1 MLGAVE
7 EILAGF
13 LFGEVIVAETTIS
26 CDGMTI
32 GLPSFGPKNVV
43 RGEHQIK
50 RFFLRG
56 FPKRYVD
63 GHLVAIEV
71 GVEARA
77 DHRVET
83 NGVAIDKD
91 RLEGLD
97 AKAVQSRRAVQ
108 KNRVLAD
115 DLFDDIEDDAVV
127 AIDDLIGLLV
137 GGHIASLDEKSGD
150 ERTE

>member
-1 MLGAVE
+1 ML
-7 EILAGF
+7 L
-13 LFGEVIVAETTIS
+13 
-26 CDGMTI
+26 
-32 GLPSFGPKNVV
+32 
-43 RGEHQIK
+43 RGEHQIE
-50 RFFLRG
+50 RFFLRR

-83 NGVAIDKD
+83 NRVAIDKN

-137 GGHIASLDEKSGD
+137 GGRHSLLDEEAAMNGRSN
-150 ERTE
+150 

>member
-1 MLGAVE
+1 M
-7 EILAGF
+7 
-13 LFGEVIVAETTIS
+13 
-26 CDGMTI
+26 
-32 GLPSFGPKNVV
+32 
-43 RGEHQIK
+43 
-50 RFFLRG
+50 
-56 FPKRYVD
+56 D

-71 GVEARA
+71 GVESRA

-108 KNRVLAD
+108 ENRVLAD

-127 AIDDLIGLLV
+127 AIDDLIGLLMR
-137 GGHIASLDEKSGD
+137 GHIASLDEKSGD